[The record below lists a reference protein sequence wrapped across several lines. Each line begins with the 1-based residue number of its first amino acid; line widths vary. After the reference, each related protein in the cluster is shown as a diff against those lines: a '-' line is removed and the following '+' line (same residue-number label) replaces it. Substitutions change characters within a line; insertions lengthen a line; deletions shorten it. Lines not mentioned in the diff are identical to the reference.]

1 MNRSIEQFLQ
11 DLIAEGDALRNQ
23 PSVKEELTDLDEE
36 DDEWDVYVSVQ
47 GHSRWVTKIRAFL
60 YEMTQLSRTFRR
72 DYRDDRSDHSVGGV
86 SSTIGMLEGLLDLD
100 RDGFFESYET
110 ND

>member
-1 MNRSIEQFLQ
+1 MSRIPAAFIRKRGNDERRNWQFLQ

-60 YEMTQLSRTFRR
+60 YEM
-72 DYRDDRSDHSVGGV
+72 D
-86 SSTIGMLEGLLDLD
+86 SSSPTRPTIEDL
-100 RDGFFESYET
+100 
-110 ND
+110 